1 MTTQGSWERLSI
13 SRTHWSWHEGSLVKR
28 GPATPKGQ
36 LCMDWLSPET
46 DIATTRD
53 ICSQPDVWSLDRVWK
68 VDVTAPI
75 STFVICVDLPVWGC
89 LGFDLKCV
97 VAFWRLG
104 SSLGDYVEMILFL
117 HRDLVGVAA
126 EEKQMQR
133 REERK
138 GEGGNEKEKVRE
150 EERGKKTNR

>member
-1 MTTQGSWERLSI
+1 M
-13 SRTHWSWHEGSLVKR
+13 
-28 GPATPKGQ
+28 
-36 LCMDWLSPET
+36 
-46 DIATTRD
+46 
-53 ICSQPDVWSLDRVWK
+53 
-68 VDVTAPI
+68 
-75 STFVICVDLPVWGC
+75 WGC

-104 SSLGDYVEMILFL
+104 SSLGDYVEMTLFL

-150 EERGKKTNR
+150 GEREESKPVMRETMHSGPLGSRI